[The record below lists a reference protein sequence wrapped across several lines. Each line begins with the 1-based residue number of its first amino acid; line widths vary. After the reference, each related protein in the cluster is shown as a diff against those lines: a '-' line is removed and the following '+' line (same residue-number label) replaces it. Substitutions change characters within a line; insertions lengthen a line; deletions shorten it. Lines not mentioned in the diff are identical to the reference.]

1 MQADRRHLHHLLV
14 DGGLK
19 PITAVMIIGSLS
31 LALICLFIIQHAL
44 GFGDLALGIVFVA
57 VSISY
62 WYARPYIVAALKR
75 PGETTATIKR

>member
-1 MQADRRHLHHLLV
+1 VRSGRKSASRWA
-14 DGGLK
+14 GCNAGL
-19 PITAVMIIGSLS
+19 IGSLS